1 MLFTTKL
8 AKFVKQIAISMGNNM
23 SPNFWNSFFGGSF
36 GSSVDGQNSQING
49 RFINQFQNFFESSAN
64 RVWGQ
69 KTAVWVD
76 TEDAYKHYV
85 EIPELRIVID
95 KRASMMSSNV
105 PILYDK
111 NGERVENHWF
121 LDLVKNPNPTQSWSD
136 VVYSLSVN
144 DALWSSA
151 FAYCPKRSFDI
162 RNLIMPLPSDK
173 MKIKLSGK
181 KLKQMEVDGLI
192 DGFEF
197 CYDDDVEVFTFED
210 MLYFATTDGVNIVNP
225 SSRIQSLKYPLSN
238 IKAQYNKR
246 NVLLENMGAIGI
258 LSAKNSDM
266 GGSIPMTMEE
276 KKDIQNSW
284 YRRSKDEVIITE
296 SDVSWN
302 PMSFPTKDLML
313 FEELTADKMCLIDTY
328 GLNAYLFSSEKGST
342 FTNVKE
348 GVRMAY
354 TDTIIPETQQLYDS
368 LANQLGLAEEGYSIV
383 ADFSHIAALQADD
396 NLNAQA
402 MNTRADAINKIILAG
417 VTLTEEEI
425 RELTG
430 LK

>member
-1 MLFTTKL
+1 M
-8 AKFVKQIAISMGNNM
+8 SNNF
-23 SPNFWNSFFGGSF
+23 SPNFWNSFFGSSF
-36 GSSVDGQNSQING
+36 GSSIDGQNSRING
-49 RFINQFQNFFESSAN
+49 RFINQFQQMFDPYYN

-95 KRASMMSSNV
+95 KRASMMASNIPV
-105 PILYDK
+105 LYDA

-121 LDLVKNPNPTQSWSD
+121 LDLVKNPNPTQSWAD

-197 CYDDDVEVFTFED
+197 CYDDDVEQFTFED

-225 SSRIQSLKYPLSN
+225 SSRIESLKYPLSN

-246 NVLLENMGAIGI
+246 NVLLENIGAIGI

-266 GGSIPMTMEE
+266 GGAIPMTPEE

-313 FEELTADKMCLIDTY
+313 FEELTADKMALIDTY
-328 GLNAYLFSSEKGST
+328 GLNAYLFSQEKGAT
-342 FTNVKE
+342 FSNVKE

-368 LANQLGLAEEGYSIV
+368 MANQLGLADEGYTIH
-383 ADFSHIAALQADD
+383 ADFSHIAALQADE

-402 MNTRADAINKIILAG
+402 MNTRADAIGKIVAAG
-417 VTLTEEEI
+417 VNLSEEEI

-430 LK
+430 LAE